1 MRVELT
7 HDSTYIEYLKDKRIN
22 ILLMNPLM
30 NRAKSSF
37 LYRSGQ
43 MTLSTVHAC
52 TENLSKEISVNSRYR
67 KEARGKVI
75 DDGF

>member
-30 NRAKSSF
+30 NRVKSSF
-37 LYRSGQ
+37 LYRSVQ
-43 MTLSTVHAC
+43 MTLSTMHAC
-52 TENLSKEISVNSRYR
+52 TETLSKEISVNSRYR
-67 KEARGKVI
+67 KEARGKII